1 MIIPKLPTNE
11 AERLNEVKKYNLLDT
26 LPEKQYDNITSLV
39 ASICDT
45 PISLITLLDFDR
57 NFLKSHFGV
66 QLSESPRDI
75 SFCGHAIISQDEVFI
90 VEDARED
97 IRFHDNPLIEENGV
111 IFYAGAPL
119 INEKGFPL
127 GTLCVYDVK
136 PRVLTEK
143 QINMLKLMAKQV
155 VNLFELHLKNQRL
168 LEIQQEQRL
177 RNERLQS
184 FARVVSHDLK
194 SPLANITSL
203 SQMLKEENKDS
214 LPEESLLYLNYIEE
228 STLTLKNYI
237 DGMLQFYKST
247 ELLEQQKNSI
257 SVVSLFEEIKEML
270 ILNKAEFV
278 YPKDPTTVHINKPAI
293 SQILLNLVDNA
304 FKFNAGDGIK
314 VQVTFSEATGFYI
327 FTVEDNGMGIP
338 KDKQDD
344 VFEIFKTGGI
354 KDRNG
359 KEGTGIGLATVKN
372 LVNKLGGEI
381 TLESEIGKGS
391 IFTFTIKK

>member
-143 QINMLKLMAKQV
+143 QINMLKLMSKQV

-168 LEIQQEQRL
+168 LEIQHEQRL

-314 VQVTFSEATGFYI
+314 VQVTFSETTGFYI

-381 TLESEIGKGS
+381 KLESEMGKGS

>member
-1 MIIPKLPTNE
+1 MIIPKLPRNE
-11 AERLNEVKKYNLLDT
+11 SERLNEVKKYNLLDT
-26 LPEKQYDNITSLV
+26 LPEEHYDNLTSLV

-66 QLSESPRDI
+66 SLTESPRDI
-75 SFCGHAIISQDEVFI
+75 SFCGHAILGDEDIFI

-97 IRFHDNPLIEENGV
+97 NRFHDNPLIEENGV
-111 IFYAGAPL
+111 VFYAGAPL
-119 INEKGFPL
+119 INEKGYPL

-136 PRVLTEK
+136 PRVLTIK

-168 LEIQQEQRL
+168 LEIQKEQRL

-184 FARVVSHDLK
+184 FASVVSHDLK

-203 SQMLKEENKDS
+203 SRMLIEQNKDN
-214 LPEESLLYLNYIEE
+214 LDEESLLYFNYIEE
-228 STLTLKNYI
+228 SSVTLKNYI

-247 ELLEQQKNSI
+247 ELLEEQKNNI
-257 SVVSLFEEIKEML
+257 SVVSLFKEIKEML
-270 ILNKAEFV
+270 ILNKTEFD
-278 YPKDPTTVHINKPAI
+278 YPNDPTIIHINKSAI

-304 FKFNAGDGIK
+304 YKFNTGDIISVK
-314 VQVTFSEATGFYI
+314 VLFSETTDYYN
-327 FTVEDNGMGIP
+327 FTVKDNGIGIP
-338 KDKQDD
+338 KDKLEDI
-344 VFEIFKTGGI
+344 FEIFKTGGI

-372 LVNKLGGEI
+372 LVNKLGGTI
-381 TLESEIGKGS
+381 SLESEVGKGS
-391 IFTFTIKK
+391 TFTFTIKK

>member
-11 AERLNEVKKYNLLDT
+11 AERLNEVKKYHLLDT
-26 LPEKQYDNITSLV
+26 LPEAQYDQITSLV

-45 PISLITLLDFDR
+45 PISLITLMDFNR
-57 NFLKSHFGV
+57 IFFKSHFGV
-66 QLSESPRDI
+66 SITESPRDS
-75 SFCGHAIISQDEVFI
+75 SFCEYTIISQDEVFI
-90 VEDARED
+90 VEDARKD
-97 IRFHDNPLIEENGV
+97 IRFKGNPLIEEKGV
-111 IFYAGAPL
+111 VFYAGAPL

-127 GTLCVYDVK
+127 GSLCVYDVK

-155 VNLFELHLKNQRL
+155 VNLFELHLKNKRL

-184 FARVVSHDLK
+184 FAKVVSHDLK
-194 SPLANITSL
+194 SPLANIPSL

-247 ELLEQQKNSI
+247 ELLDQQKNSI

-270 ILNKAEFV
+270 ILNKTEFV
-278 YPKDPTTVHINKPAI
+278 FPTAPTTVHINKPAI

-314 VQVTFSEATGFYI
+314 VQVTFFESTGFYI
-327 FTVEDNGMGIP
+327 FTVGDNGMGIP
-338 KDKQDD
+338 IDKQDD
-344 VFEIFKTGGI
+344 IFEIFKTGGI

>member
-168 LEIQQEQRL
+168 LEIQHEQRL

-314 VQVTFSEATGFYI
+314 VQVTFSETTGFYI

-381 TLESEIGKGS
+381 KLESEMGKGS